1 MQKTKLGLSIGML
14 STLIYLVALFGE
26 YTPLLLLVGYV
37 LLFEQ
42 NDWLKRVCFK
52 AVAILVAFSIAT
64 ALVDLVPDVIGIIA
78 DLVSIFDERFS
89 YSAVSSIVSALKSAL
104 SVVKTI
110 LLLML
115 ALKAYKIRDVKLT
128 KIDTLIDNQ

>member
-14 STLIYLVALFGE
+14 STVIYLVALFGG

-52 AVAILVAFSIAT
+52 AVAVLFAFSVAT
-64 ALVDLVPDVIGIIA
+64 TFISLLPEAIGVIA
-78 DLVSIFDERFS
+78 DLASIFGGYFS
-89 YSAVSSIVSALKSAL
+89 YSVVSSIVSALISAL
-104 SVVKTI
+104 SIVKVI

-115 ALKAYKIRDVKLT
+115 ALKAYKIRDVKFT